1 MVIWPNPSNESLKR
15 TCLQAVFNTRLVLFV
30 WINRLHWGRKGILFH
45 SLVLFTLL
53 SLVFAVGRKVD
64 ASSLLEKLDWL
75 PVKKRIIFK
84 VLLYVYKALNN
95 SAPSYLSQ
103 CFTLYHPSRQLRS
116 SEDKTLLC
124 IPRELTAIGRKNFN
138 IAAAYAWNEL
148 PRNIRLAPSTAAFKR
163 LLKTHLFWYV
173 CFCIH
178 VSLLCFV
185 YDFVSAVVLT
195 WIAHLNALLLLLLLL
210 L

>member
-1 MVIWPNPSNESLKR
+1 M
-15 TCLQAVFNTRLVLFV
+15 
-30 WINRLHWGRKGILFH
+30 
-45 SLVLFTLL
+45 
-53 SLVFAVGRKVD
+53 
-64 ASSLLEKLDWL
+64 
-75 PVKKRIIFK
+75 KKRIIFK

-95 SAPSYLSQ
+95 STPSYLSQ

-163 LLKTHLFWYV
+163 LLKTCLF
-173 CFCIH
+173 
-178 VSLLCFV
+178 
-185 YDFVSAVVLT
+185 
-195 WIAHLNALLLLLLLL
+195 
-210 L
+210 